1 MIKLILLIA
10 ISYNSY
16 FSHQD
21 IVPVIENTNG
31 FNSKRR
37 LFYYKPNLNNS
48 EHYYREHICKHVCHF
63 FNTNIINTTAMS
75 DVNDFR
81 FAHEATDILPGD
93 IAPIPKYLFFG
104 MLIVKAF

>member
-37 LFYYKPNLNNS
+37 LFPYKPNPHNS
-48 EHYYREHICKHVCHF
+48 VHYNRQHTCKHVCHF
-63 FNTNIINTTAMS
+63 INTNTINTTTMS

-81 FAHEATDILPGD
+81 FAHEATDIVPGD
-93 IAPIPKYLFFG
+93 IAPIPKYSFFG
-104 MLIVKAF
+104 MLIV